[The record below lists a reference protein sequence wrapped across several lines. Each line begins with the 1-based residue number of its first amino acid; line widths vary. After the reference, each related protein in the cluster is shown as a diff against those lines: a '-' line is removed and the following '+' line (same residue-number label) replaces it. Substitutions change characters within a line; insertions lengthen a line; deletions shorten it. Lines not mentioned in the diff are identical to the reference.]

1 MSGKK
6 YLKDHG
12 MALVIW
18 GLEAL
23 ILESILWMFHVRIP
37 VQIFAFSVQFL
48 AIFLI
53 FYWDFSRKKEFYCEM
68 EEKLNTLEEK
78 YLLIEM
84 LRQPEF
90 LEGKLFYE
98 TMVQMEK
105 SMNDEIYGQIRK
117 NNEFKQYIETWVHEI
132 KLPIA
137 SMRLLL
143 KDYRGGSAR
152 ILKEQLARIESYVEQ
167 VLYYLRSQV
176 PEKDYVIQEYS
187 LRKITDRVIG
197 ENKDSLI
204 GNHVRILQE
213 TEDVCVLTDEKWLGF
228 LVGQIFSNAVKYR
241 KGENPCIRLWSEVG
255 DGPVRL
261 HIRDN
266 GIGIPTEDLPR
277 VFEKS
282 FTGKNGRTG
291 QASTGIG
298 LYLCKELADR
308 LGHKIEVFSEEGE
321 YTEVVLSFE
330 KGGHVNF

>member
-1 MSGKK
+1 M
-6 YLKDHG
+6 
-12 MALVIW
+12 
-18 GLEAL
+18 
-23 ILESILWMFHVRIP
+23 
-37 VQIFAFSVQFL
+37 
-48 AIFLI
+48 
-53 FYWDFSRKKEFYCEM
+53 
-68 EEKLNTLEEK
+68 
-78 YLLIEM
+78 EM

-152 ILKEQLARIESYVEQ
+152 TLKEQLARTESYVEQ

-187 LRKITDRVIG
+187 LRTVTDHVIG
-197 ENKDSLI
+197 ENKDSFI
-204 GNHVRILQE
+204 GNHVRIRQE
-213 TEDVCVLTDEKWLGF
+213 TEDVCVLTDEKWLSF
-228 LVGQIFSNAVKYR
+228 MVGQILNNAVKYR
-241 KGENPCIRLWSEVG
+241 QEEAPKIHLWSEEKQG
-255 DGPVRL
+255 ITSL

-266 GIGIPTEDLPR
+266 GRGIAPEDLPR

-298 LYLCKELADR
+298 LYLCKKLSQR
-308 LGHKIEVFSEEGE
+308 LGHRLEIESEEGC
-321 YTEVVLSFE
+321 YTEVILSFE
-330 KGGHVNF
+330 QDAHMTF

>member
-241 KGENPCIRLWSEVG
+241 KEENPCIRLWSEVG

>member
-152 ILKEQLARIESYVEQ
+152 TLKEQLARTESYVEQ

-187 LRKITDRVIG
+187 LRRITDRVIS

>member
-1 MSGKK
+1 MNGKN
-6 YLKDHG
+6 YVKDHG
-12 MALVIW
+12 MILIIWALQAGIV
-18 GLEAL
+18 
-23 ILESILWMFHVRIP
+23 ESILWMFHVKLP
-37 VQIFAFSVQFL
+37 VQIFVFVVQGIAAFGILYS
-48 AIFLI
+48 
-53 FYWDFSRKKEFYCEM
+53 DFSRKKTFYREM
-68 EEKLNTLEEK
+68 EEKLNALEEK
-78 YLLIEM
+78 YFLMEM
-84 LRQPEF
+84 LKRPEF
-90 LEGKLFYE
+90 LEGELFYD

-105 SMNDEIYGQIRK
+105 SMNDEIYRQIRK

-143 KDYRGGSAR
+143 KDYRGSSAR
-152 ILKEQLARIESYVEQ
+152 TLKEQLARTESYVEQ

-187 LRKITDRVIG
+187 LRRITDRVIS

-241 KGENPCIRLWSEVG
+241 KEENPCIRLWSEVG

-298 LYLCKELADR
+298 LYLCKELAER

>member
-187 LRKITDRVIG
+187 LRKITDRGIG

>member
-1 MSGKK
+1 MNVKN
-6 YLKDHG
+6 YVKDHG
-12 MALVIW
+12 MFLIIWALQAGIV
-18 GLEAL
+18 
-23 ILESILWMFHVRIP
+23 ESILWMFHAKLP
-37 VQIFAFSVQFL
+37 VQIFVFVVQGIAVFGIL
-48 AIFLI
+48 
-53 FYWDFSRKKEFYCEM
+53 FYDFSRKKTFYREM
-68 EEKLNTLEEK
+68 EERLNTLEEK
-78 YLLIEM
+78 YFLLEM
-84 LRQPEF
+84 LKRPEF
-90 LEGKLFYE
+90 LEGELFYD

-105 SMNDEIYGQIRK
+105 SMNDEIYRQIRK
-117 NNEFKQYIETWVHEI
+117 NNEFKQYIETWVHES

-152 ILKEQLARIESYVEQ
+152 TLKEQLARTESYVEQ

-187 LRKITDRVIG
+187 LRRITDRVIG

-204 GNHVRILQE
+204 GNHVRIFQE
-213 TEDVCVLTDEKWLGF
+213 TEDLCVLTDEKWLGF
-228 LVGQIFSNAVKYR
+228 L
-241 KGENPCIRLWSEVG
+241 VG

-298 LYLCKELADR
+298 LYLCKELAER
-308 LGHKIEVFSEEGE
+308 LGHKIEVFSGEGE

>member
-1 MSGKK
+1 MNGKN
-6 YLKDHG
+6 YVKDHG
-12 MALVIW
+12 MILIIWALQAGIV
-18 GLEAL
+18 
-23 ILESILWMFHVRIP
+23 ESILWMFHVKLP
-37 VQIFAFSVQFL
+37 VQIFVFVVQGIAAFGILYS
-48 AIFLI
+48 
-53 FYWDFSRKKEFYCEM
+53 DFSRKKTFYREM
-68 EEKLNTLEEK
+68 EEKLNALEEK
-78 YLLIEM
+78 YFLMEM
-84 LRQPEF
+84 LKRPEF
-90 LEGKLFYE
+90 LEGELFYD

-105 SMNDEIYGQIRK
+105 SMNDEIYRQIQK

-143 KDYRGGSAR
+143 KDYRGSSAR
-152 ILKEQLARIESYVEQ
+152 TLKEQLARTESYVEQ

-187 LRKITDRVIG
+187 LRRITDRVIS

-241 KGENPCIRLWSEVG
+241 KEENPCIRLWSEEEY
-255 DGPVRL
+255 GPVQL

-298 LYLCKELADR
+298 LYLCRELAER
-308 LGHKIEVFSEEGE
+308 LGHKIEIFSEEGE
-321 YTEVVLSFE
+321 YTEVILSFE

>member
-78 YLLIEM
+78 YLLMEM
-84 LRQPEF
+84 MRQPEF

-117 NNEFKQYIETWVHEI
+117 NNEFKQYIETWGHEI

-152 ILKEQLARIESYVEQ
+152 TLKEQLARTESYVEQ

-187 LRKITDRVIG
+187 LRTVTDHVIG
-197 ENKDSLI
+197 ENKDSFI
-204 GNHVRILQE
+204 GNHVRIRQE
-213 TEDVCVLTDEKWLGF
+213 TDDVCVLTDEKWLSF
-228 LVGQIFSNAVKYR
+228 MVGQILNNAVKYR
-241 KGENPCIRLWSEVG
+241 QEEAPEIYLWSEEKQG
-255 DGPVRL
+255 ITSL

-266 GIGIPTEDLPR
+266 GRGIAPEDLPR

-298 LYLCKELADR
+298 LYLCKKLSQR
-308 LGHKIEVFSEEGE
+308 LGHRLEIESEEGC
-321 YTEVVLSFE
+321 YTEVILSFE
-330 KGGHVNF
+330 QDEHMTF

>member
-1 MSGKK
+1 MNGKN
-6 YLKDHG
+6 YVKDHG
-12 MALVIW
+12 MILIIWALQAGIV
-18 GLEAL
+18 
-23 ILESILWMFHVRIP
+23 ESILWMFHVKLP
-37 VQIFAFSVQFL
+37 VQIFVFVVQGIAAFGILYS
-48 AIFLI
+48 
-53 FYWDFSRKKEFYCEM
+53 DFSRKKTFYREM
-68 EEKLNTLEEK
+68 EEKLNALEEK
-78 YLLIEM
+78 YFLMEM
-84 LRQPEF
+84 LKRPEF
-90 LEGKLFYE
+90 LEGELFYD

-105 SMNDEIYGQIRK
+105 SMNDEIYRQIRK

-152 ILKEQLARIESYVEQ
+152 TLKEQLARTESYVEQ

-187 LRKITDRVIG
+187 LRRITDRVIG

-204 GNHVRILQE
+204 GNHVRIFQE
-213 TEDVCVLTDEKWLGF
+213 TEDLCVLTDEKWLGF

-298 LYLCKELADR
+298 LYLCKELAER

>member
-53 FYWDFSRKKEFYCEM
+53 FYWDFSRKKEFYLEM

-78 YLLIEM
+78 YLLMEM

-152 ILKEQLARIESYVEQ
+152 TLKEQLASCL
-167 VLYYLRSQV
+167 LYTS
-176 PEKDYVIQEYS
+176 PS
-187 LRKITDRVIG
+187 
-197 ENKDSLI
+197 
-204 GNHVRILQE
+204 
-213 TEDVCVLTDEKWLGF
+213 
-228 LVGQIFSNAVKYR
+228 
-241 KGENPCIRLWSEVG
+241 P
-255 DGPVRL
+255 
-261 HIRDN
+261 RD
-266 GIGIPTEDLPR
+266 
-277 VFEKS
+277 
-282 FTGKNGRTG
+282 
-291 QASTGIG
+291 A
-298 LYLCKELADR
+298 
-308 LGHKIEVFSEEGE
+308 
-321 YTEVVLSFE
+321 
-330 KGGHVNF
+330 

>member
-1 MSGKK
+1 MSGKN
-6 YLKDHG
+6 YVKDHG

-18 GLEAL
+18 GLEVV
-23 ILESILWMFHVRIP
+23 ILESILWMFNVRIP
-37 VQIFAFSVQFL
+37 VQIFAFSVQLLAAFL
-48 AIFLI
+48 VL
-53 FYWDFSRKKEFYCEM
+53 YWDFSRKKGFYREM

-78 YLLIEM
+78 YLLMEM
-84 LRQPEF
+84 MRQPEF
-90 LEGKLFYE
+90 LEGALFYE
-98 TMVQMEK
+98 AMIQMEK

-152 ILKEQLARIESYVEQ
+152 TLKEQLARTESYVEQ

-187 LRKITDRVIG
+187 LRTVTDHVIG
-197 ENKDSLI
+197 ENKDSFI
-204 GNHVRILQE
+204 GNHVRIRQE
-213 TEDVCVLTDEKWLGF
+213 TDDVCVLTDEKWLSF
-228 LVGQIFSNAVKYR
+228 MVGQILNNAVKYR
-241 KGENPCIRLWSEVG
+241 QEEAPKIHLWSEEKQG
-255 DGPVRL
+255 ITSL

-266 GIGIPTEDLPR
+266 GRGIAPEDLPR

-298 LYLCKELADR
+298 LYLCKKLSQR
-308 LGHKIEVFSEEGE
+308 LGHRLEIVSEEGC
-321 YTEVVLSFE
+321 YTEVILSFE
-330 KGGHVNF
+330 QDEHMTF

>member
-1 MSGKK
+1 MNGKN
-6 YLKDHG
+6 YVKDHG
-12 MALVIW
+12 MILIIWALQAGIV
-18 GLEAL
+18 
-23 ILESILWMFHVRIP
+23 ESILWMFHAILQ
-37 VQIFAFSVQFL
+37 VQVFVFVVQGIAVFGIL
-48 AIFLI
+48 
-53 FYWDFSRKKEFYCEM
+53 FYDFSRKKTFYREM
-68 EEKLNTLEEK
+68 EQKLNALEEK
-78 YLLIEM
+78 YFLMEM
-84 LRQPEF
+84 LKRPEF
-90 LEGKLFYE
+90 LEGELFYD

-105 SMNDEIYGQIRK
+105 SMNDEIYRQIRK

-143 KDYRGGSAR
+143 KDYRGSSAR
-152 ILKEQLARIESYVEQ
+152 TLKEQLARTESYVEQ

-187 LRKITDRVIG
+187 LRRITDRVIS

-241 KGENPCIRLWSEVG
+241 KGENPCIRLWSEEEY
-255 DGPVRL
+255 GPVQL

-298 LYLCKELADR
+298 LYLCRELAER
-308 LGHKIEVFSEEGE
+308 LGHKIEIFSEEGE
-321 YTEVVLSFE
+321 YTEVILSFE

>member
-1 MSGKK
+1 MNGKN
-6 YLKDHG
+6 YVKDHG
-12 MALVIW
+12 MILIIWALQAGIV
-18 GLEAL
+18 
-23 ILESILWMFHVRIP
+23 ESILWMFHVKLP
-37 VQIFAFSVQFL
+37 VQIFVFVVQGIAAFGILYS
-48 AIFLI
+48 
-53 FYWDFSRKKEFYCEM
+53 DFSRKKTFYREM
-68 EEKLNTLEEK
+68 EEKLNALEEK
-78 YLLIEM
+78 YFLMEM
-84 LRQPEF
+84 LKRPEF
-90 LEGKLFYE
+90 LEGELFYD

-105 SMNDEIYGQIRK
+105 SMNDEIYRQIRK

-143 KDYRGGSAR
+143 KDYRGSSAR
-152 ILKEQLARIESYVEQ
+152 TLKEQLARTESYVEQ

-187 LRKITDRVIG
+187 LRRITDRVIS

-241 KGENPCIRLWSEVG
+241 KEENPCIRLWSEEEY
-255 DGPVRL
+255 GPVQL

-291 QASTGIG
+291 QTSTGIG
-298 LYLCKELADR
+298 LYLCRELAER
-308 LGHKIEVFSEEGE
+308 LGHKIEIFSEEGE
-321 YTEVVLSFE
+321 YTEVILSFE

>member
-1 MSGKK
+1 MSGKN
-6 YLKDHG
+6 YVKDHG

-18 GLEAL
+18 GLEVV
-23 ILESILWMFHVRIP
+23 ILESILWMFYVRIP
-37 VQIFAFSVQFL
+37 VQIFAFSVQLLAAFL
-48 AIFLI
+48 VL
-53 FYWDFSRKKEFYCEM
+53 YWDFSRKKGFYREM

-78 YLLIEM
+78 YLLMEM
-84 LRQPEF
+84 MRQPEF
-90 LEGKLFYE
+90 LEGALFYE
-98 TMVQMEK
+98 AMIQMEK

-152 ILKEQLARIESYVEQ
+152 TLKEQLARTESYVEQ

-187 LRKITDRVIG
+187 LRTVTDHVIG
-197 ENKDSLI
+197 ENKDSFI
-204 GNHVRILQE
+204 GNHVRIRQE
-213 TEDVCVLTDEKWLGF
+213 TEDICVLTDEKWLSF
-228 LVGQIFSNAVKYR
+228 MVGQILNNAVKYR
-241 KGENPCIRLWSEVG
+241 QEEAPKIHLWSEEKQG
-255 DGPVRL
+255 ITSL

-266 GIGIPTEDLPR
+266 GRGIAPEDLPR

-298 LYLCKELADR
+298 LYLCKKLSQR
-308 LGHKIEVFSEEGE
+308 LGHRLEIVSEEGC
-321 YTEVVLSFE
+321 YTEVILSFE
-330 KGGHVNF
+330 RDEHMTF

>member
-1 MSGKK
+1 MNGKN
-6 YLKDHG
+6 YVKDHG
-12 MALVIW
+12 MILIIWALQAGIV
-18 GLEAL
+18 
-23 ILESILWMFHVRIP
+23 ESILWMFHVKLP
-37 VQIFAFSVQFL
+37 VQIFVFVVQGIAAFGILYS
-48 AIFLI
+48 
-53 FYWDFSRKKEFYCEM
+53 DFSRKKTFYREM
-68 EEKLNTLEEK
+68 EEKLNALEEK
-78 YLLIEM
+78 YFLMEM
-84 LRQPEF
+84 LKRPEF
-90 LEGKLFYE
+90 LEGELFYD

-105 SMNDEIYGQIRK
+105 SMNDEIYRQIRK

-143 KDYRGGSAR
+143 KDYRGSSAR
-152 ILKEQLARIESYVEQ
+152 TLKEQLARTESYVEQ

-187 LRKITDRVIG
+187 LRRITDRVIS

-241 KGENPCIRLWSEVG
+241 KEENPCIRLWSEEEY
-255 DGPVRL
+255 GPVQL

-298 LYLCKELADR
+298 LYLCRELAER
-308 LGHKIEVFSEEGE
+308 LGHKIEIFSEEGE
-321 YTEVVLSFE
+321 YTEVILSFE

>member
-1 MSGKK
+1 MNVKN
-6 YLKDHG
+6 YVKDHG
-12 MALVIW
+12 MFLIIWALQAGIV
-18 GLEAL
+18 
-23 ILESILWMFHVRIP
+23 ESILWMFHAKLP
-37 VQIFAFSVQFL
+37 VQIFVFVVQGIAVFGIL
-48 AIFLI
+48 
-53 FYWDFSRKKEFYCEM
+53 FYDFSRKKTFYRDM
-68 EEKLNTLEEK
+68 EERLNTLEEK
-78 YLLIEM
+78 YFLMEM
-84 LRQPEF
+84 LKRPEF
-90 LEGKLFYE
+90 LEGELFYD

-105 SMNDEIYGQIRK
+105 SMNDEIYRQIRK

-152 ILKEQLARIESYVEQ
+152 TLKEQLARTESYVEQ

-187 LRKITDRVIG
+187 LRRITDRVIS

-241 KGENPCIRLWSEVG
+241 KEENPCIRLWSEEER
-255 DGPVRL
+255 GPVQL

-298 LYLCKELADR
+298 LYLCRELAER
-308 LGHKIEVFSEEGE
+308 LGHKIEIFSEEGE
-321 YTEVVLSFE
+321 YTEVILSFE

>member
-1 MSGKK
+1 MNGKN
-6 YLKDHG
+6 YVKDHG
-12 MALVIW
+12 MILIIWALQAGIV
-18 GLEAL
+18 
-23 ILESILWMFHVRIP
+23 ESILWMFHVKLP
-37 VQIFAFSVQFL
+37 VQIFVFVVQGIAAFGILYS
-48 AIFLI
+48 
-53 FYWDFSRKKEFYCEM
+53 DFSRKKTFYREM
-68 EEKLNTLEEK
+68 EEKLNALEEK
-78 YLLIEM
+78 YFLMEM
-84 LRQPEF
+84 LKRPEF
-90 LEGKLFYE
+90 LEGELFYD

-105 SMNDEIYGQIRK
+105 SMNDEIYRQIRK

-152 ILKEQLARIESYVEQ
+152 TLKEQLARTESYVEQ

-187 LRKITDRVIG
+187 LRRITDRVIS

-213 TEDVCVLTDEKWLGF
+213 TEDICVLTDEKWLGF

-241 KGENPCIRLWSEVG
+241 KEENPCIRLWSEAEY
-255 DGPVRL
+255 GPVQL

-298 LYLCKELADR
+298 LYLCRELAER
-308 LGHKIEVFSEEGE
+308 LGHKIEIFSEEGE
-321 YTEVVLSFE
+321 YTEVILSFE

>member
-1 MSGKK
+1 MNGKN
-6 YLKDHG
+6 YVKDHG
-12 MALVIW
+12 MILIIWALQAGIV
-18 GLEAL
+18 
-23 ILESILWMFHVRIP
+23 ESILWMFHVKLP
-37 VQIFAFSVQFL
+37 VQIFVFVVQGIAAFGILYS
-48 AIFLI
+48 
-53 FYWDFSRKKEFYCEM
+53 DFSRKKTFYREM
-68 EEKLNTLEEK
+68 EEKLNALEEK
-78 YLLIEM
+78 YFLMEM
-84 LRQPEF
+84 LKRPEF
-90 LEGKLFYE
+90 LEGELFYD

-105 SMNDEIYGQIRK
+105 SMNDEIYRQIRK

-143 KDYRGGSAR
+143 KDYRGSSAR
-152 ILKEQLARIESYVEQ
+152 TLKEQLARTESYVEQ

-187 LRKITDRVIG
+187 LRRITDRVIS

-241 KGENPCIRLWSEVG
+241 KEENSCIRLWSEEEY
-255 DGPVRL
+255 GPVQL

-298 LYLCKELADR
+298 LYLCRELAER
-308 LGHKIEVFSEEGE
+308 LGHKIEIFSEEGE
-321 YTEVVLSFE
+321 YTEVILSFE